1 MEKTSPDHPSPTGTG
16 LLMALS
22 NVTWV
27 SLGKKK
33 REKVTAGRRQPFFFT
48 RFIFFQEDAM
58 LFHEIPL
65 LDDVLIL
72 VIV

>member
-27 SLGKKK
+27 SLGKR
-33 REKVTAGRRQPFFFT
+33 REKRSPQDGDNHFFLQGSF
-48 RFIFFQEDAM
+48 FFQEDAM